1 MSVMRSRNGSKKIV
15 LSVGMVLVMAFFS
28 ACEVLATEG
37 ARDAIAGG
45 REIRAFEDET
55 LGPIEDEMNDL
66 WVAEI

>member
-1 MSVMRSRNGSKKIV
+1 
-15 LSVGMVLVMAFFS
+15 MVLMMAFFS